1 MLSLSALQRGGR
13 LGPIATGGKGMD
25 FTLTKE
31 QRDIQKA
38 AREFAL
44 GEFTEKAQEFDRNET
59 FDLNIWRKA
68 CELGF
73 VGVFIDENYGGAGL
87 GFFEHCLITEEFWA
101 VDAGMGNAVITST
114 FGAELLKLFGTEAQK
129 QRYLPPLVKGEAI
142 IGTAITEPDAGSDVT
157 GAITS
162 AVRDGDEWGIN
173 GSKMFITNG
182 SIAKYLNVF
191 CLTDPENPDRH
202 QRHTFFI
209 VETHRPGFQANK
221 LHGKL
226 GIRANDTAE
235 VTFSNVRIPAANLI
249 GQEGN
254 GFRELMAF
262 FNLTRLHICAMAVGI
277 ARAALEESIK
287 HIKKRHQ
294 FGAPLA
300 SFQANQFKIAEM
312 GTMIR
317 AARNLYYEAAWLT
330 DQAKMDH
337 ALTAMAKWFSGQ
349 MAVSCADEALQMHGG
364 YGYIDEYKVQRIYRD
379 AKIVEI
385 YEGTKEI
392 EKIIVARNLL
402 KL

>member
-1 MLSLSALQRGGR
+1 
-13 LGPIATGGKGMD
+13 MD

-31 QRDIQKA
+31 QIDIQKA

-44 GEFTEKAQEFDRNET
+44 GEFPDRAQEFDRNET
-59 FDLNIWRKA
+59 FDLDIWRKA

-73 VGVFIDENYGGAGL
+73 VGVFIDEQYGGAGL
-87 GFFEHCLITEEFWA
+87 GFLEHCLITEEFWA
-101 VDAGMGNAVITST
+101 VDAGMANAVITST
-114 FGAELLKLFGTEAQK
+114 FGSELLGLFGTEEQK
-129 QRYLPPLVKGEAI
+129 QTYLPPLVGGEAI

-157 GAITS
+157 GAITT
-162 AVRDGDEWGIN
+162 AVRDGDEWVIN

-202 QRHTFFI
+202 QRHSFFL
-209 VETHRPGFQANK
+209 VETDRPGFEANK
-221 LHGKL
+221 IHGKL

-235 VTFSNVRIPAANLI
+235 VSFSNVRIPAKNLV

-277 ARAALEESIK
+277 ARAAMEESIV

-294 FGAPLA
+294 FGVPLA
-300 SFQANQFKIAEM
+300 SFQVNQFKIAEM
-312 GTMIR
+312 ATLIR

-330 DQAKMDH
+330 DQGKMDH

-349 MAVSCADEALQMHGG
+349 MAVRCADEALQMHGG

-392 EKIIVARNLL
+392 EKLIVARSLL
-402 KL
+402 RV

>member
-1 MLSLSALQRGGR
+1 
-13 LGPIATGGKGMD
+13 MD
-25 FTLTKE
+25 FTLSKE

-44 GEFTEKAQEFDRNET
+44 GEFLPEKAQEFDRNET
-59 FDLNIWRKA
+59 FELNIWRKA

-73 VGVFIDENYGGAGL
+73 VGVFIDEKYGGAGL

-101 VDAGMGNAVITST
+101 VDAGMGNAVITAT
-114 FGAELLKLFGTEAQK
+114 FGSELLRLFGTEEQK
-129 QRYLPPLVKGEAI
+129 QKFLPPLVGGEAI
-142 IGTAITEPDAGSDVT
+142 MGCAITEPDAGSDVT

-162 AVRDGDEWGIN
+162 AVRDGDEWVIN

-182 SIAKYLNVF
+182 TLAKYLNVF
-191 CLTDPENPDRH
+191 CLTDPDNPDRH
-202 QRHTFFI
+202 QRHSFFV
-209 VETHRPGFQANK
+209 VETDRKGYQANK

-235 VTFSNVRIPAANLI
+235 VSFSNVRIPASNLI
-249 GQEGN
+249 GRQGN

-277 ARAALEESIK
+277 ARAALEEASN
-287 HIKKRHQ
+287 HIKKRQQ
-294 FGAPLA
+294 FGVPLA
-300 SFQANQFKIAEM
+300 SFQAIQFKIAEM
-312 GTMIR
+312 ATTIR
-317 AARNLYYEAAWLT
+317 AAKNLYYEAAWLT
-330 DQAKMDH
+330 DQGKMDH
-337 ALTAMAKWFSGQ
+337 AVTAMAKWFSGQ
-349 MAVSCADEALQMHGG
+349 VAVKCADEALQMHGG

-392 EKIIVARNLL
+392 EKVIVAKNILRL
-402 KL
+402 

>member
-1 MLSLSALQRGGR
+1 
-13 LGPIATGGKGMD
+13 MD
-25 FTLTKE
+25 FTLSKE

-44 GEFTEKAQEFDRNET
+44 GEFLPEKAQEFDRNET

-73 VGVFIDENYGGAGL
+73 VGVFIDEKYGGAGL

-114 FGAELLKLFGTEAQK
+114 FGSELLRLFGTEDQK
-129 QRYLPPLVKGEAI
+129 QKYLPPLVGGEAI
-142 IGTAITEPDAGSDVT
+142 MGCAITEPDAGSDVT
-157 GAITS
+157 GAVTS
-162 AVRDGDEWGIN
+162 AVRDGNEWVIN

-182 SIAKYLNVF
+182 TLAKYLNVF
-191 CLTDPENPDRH
+191 CLTDPDNPDRH
-202 QRHTFFI
+202 QRHSFFV
-209 VETHRPGFQANK
+209 VETDRKGYQANK

-235 VTFSNVRIPAANLI
+235 VSFSDVRIPASNLI
-249 GQEGN
+249 GQPGY

-277 ARAALEESIK
+277 ARAALEEASN
-287 HIKKRHQ
+287 HIKKRQQ
-294 FGAPLA
+294 FGVPLA
-300 SFQANQFKIAEM
+300 SFQAIQFKIAEM
-312 GTMIR
+312 ATTIR
-317 AARNLYYEAAWLT
+317 AAKNLYYEAAWLT
-330 DQAKMDH
+330 DQGKMDH
-337 ALTAMAKWFSGQ
+337 AVTAMAKWFSGQ
-349 MAVSCADEALQMHGG
+349 VAVKCADEALQMHGG

-392 EKIIVARNLL
+392 EKVIVAKNVLRL
-402 KL
+402 

>member
-1 MLSLSALQRGGR
+1 
-13 LGPIATGGKGMD
+13 MD
-25 FTLTKE
+25 FTLSKE

-44 GEFTEKAQEFDRNET
+44 GEFLPEKAREFDRNET

-68 CELGF
+68 CQLGF
-73 VGVFIDENYGGAGL
+73 VGVFIDEKYGGAGL

-101 VDAGMGNAVITST
+101 VDAGMGNAIITAT
-114 FGAELLKLFGTEAQK
+114 FGSELLRLFGTEEQK
-129 QRYLPPLVKGEAI
+129 QKYLPPLVSGEAI
-142 IGTAITEPDAGSDVT
+142 MGCAITEPDAGSDVT

-162 AVRDGDEWGIN
+162 AVRDGNEWVIN

-182 SIAKYLNVF
+182 TLAKFLNVF
-191 CLTDPENPDRH
+191 CLTDPDNPDRH
-202 QRHTFFI
+202 QRHSFFI
-209 VETHRPGFQANK
+209 VETDKKGYQANK

-235 VTFSNVRIPAANLI
+235 VFFSDVRIPASNLI
-249 GQEGN
+249 GKQGN

-277 ARAALEESIK
+277 ARAALEEASN

-294 FGAPLA
+294 FGVPLA
-300 SFQANQFKIAEM
+300 SFQAIQFKIAEM
-312 GTMIR
+312 ATTIR
-317 AARNLYYEAAWLT
+317 AAKNLYYEAAWLT
-330 DQAKMDH
+330 DHGKMDH
-337 ALTAMAKWFSGQ
+337 AVTAMAKWFSGQ
-349 MAVSCADEALQMHGG
+349 VAVKCADEALQMHGG

-392 EKIIVARNLL
+392 EKVIVAKNILRL
-402 KL
+402 

>member
-1 MLSLSALQRGGR
+1 MGAE
-13 LGPIATGGKGMD
+13 AGMD
-25 FTLTKE
+25 FTLSKE

-44 GEFTEKAQEFDRNET
+44 GEFLPEKAQEFDRNET
-59 FDLNIWRKA
+59 FDLSIWRKA

-73 VGVFIDENYGGAGL
+73 VGVFIDEKYGGAGL

-101 VDAGMGNAVITST
+101 VDAGMGNAVITAT
-114 FGAELLKLFGTEAQK
+114 FGSELLTLFGTEEQK
-129 QRYLPPLVKGEAI
+129 QKYLPPLVQGQAI
-142 IGTAITEPDAGSDVT
+142 IGCAITEPDAGSDVT

-162 AVRDGDEWGIN
+162 AVKDKDEWVIN

-182 SIAKYLNVF
+182 TLAKYMNVF
-191 CLTDPENPDRH
+191 CLTDPDNPDRH
-202 QRHTFFI
+202 QRHSFFV
-209 VETHRPGFQANK
+209 VETDRKGFQANK

-235 VTFSNVRIPAANLI
+235 VSFSNVRVPASNLV
-249 GQEGN
+249 GQLGY
-254 GFRELMAF
+254 GFRHLMAF

-277 ARAALEESIK
+277 ARAALEEAGN
-287 HIKKRHQ
+287 HIKKRQQ
-294 FGAPLA
+294 FGVPLA
-300 SFQANQFKIAEM
+300 SFQGLQFKIAEM
-312 GTMIR
+312 ATMIR

-330 DQAKMDH
+330 DQGKMDH
-337 ALTAMAKWFSGQ
+337 AVTAMAKWFCGQ
-349 MAVSCADEALQMHGG
+349 VAVKCADEALQMHGG

-392 EKIIVARNLL
+392 EKIIVAKNILRI
-402 KL
+402 

>member
-1 MLSLSALQRGGR
+1 
-13 LGPIATGGKGMD
+13 MD
-25 FTLTKE
+25 FTLSKE

-44 GEFTEKAQEFDRNET
+44 GEFLPEKAREFDRNET

-73 VGVFIDENYGGAGL
+73 VGVFIDEKYGGAGL

-101 VDAGMGNAVITST
+101 VDAGMGNAIITAT
-114 FGAELLKLFGTEAQK
+114 FGSELLRLFGTEEQK
-129 QRYLPPLVKGEAI
+129 QKYLPPLVSGEAI
-142 IGTAITEPDAGSDVT
+142 MGCAITEPDAGSDVT

-162 AVRDGDEWGIN
+162 AVRDGNEWVIN

-182 SIAKYLNVF
+182 TLAKYLSVF
-191 CLTDPENPDRH
+191 CLTDPDNPDRH
-202 QRHTFFI
+202 QRHSFFI
-209 VETHRPGFQANK
+209 VETDKKGYQANK

-235 VTFSNVRIPAANLI
+235 VFFSNVRIPASNLI
-249 GQEGN
+249 GKQGN

-277 ARAALEESIK
+277 ARAALEEASN

-294 FGAPLA
+294 FGVPLA
-300 SFQANQFKIAEM
+300 SFQAIQFKIAEM
-312 GTMIR
+312 ATTIR
-317 AARNLYYEAAWLT
+317 AAKNLYYEAAWLT
-330 DQAKMDH
+330 DHGKMDH
-337 ALTAMAKWFSGQ
+337 AVTAMAKWFSGQ
-349 MAVSCADEALQMHGG
+349 VAVKCADEALQMHGG

-392 EKIIVARNLL
+392 EKVIVAKNILRL
-402 KL
+402 